1 MLQMPRYSSKDCLA
15 KQLRKARLVIAINV
29 AIDCAAAGMAVHI
42 CIQTLQIIVLVT
54 YYDAFRHHAIWGCL
68 KIWHILDPKSI
79 QILWFVDGLSSL
91 Q

>member
-15 KQLRKARLVIAINV
+15 KQLRKARLVIAICCHRLGCSRHGCPYLYT
-29 AIDCAAAGMAVHI
+29 DAADN
-42 CIQTLQIIVLVT
+42 CT
-54 YYDAFRHHAIWGCL
+54 YCDAFRHHAIWGCL
-68 KIWHILDPKSI
+68 KIWDILDPKSI